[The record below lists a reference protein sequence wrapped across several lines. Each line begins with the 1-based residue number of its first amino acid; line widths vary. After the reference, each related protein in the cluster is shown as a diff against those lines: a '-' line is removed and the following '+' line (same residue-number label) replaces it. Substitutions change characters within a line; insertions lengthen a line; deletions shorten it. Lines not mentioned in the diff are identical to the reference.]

1 MYQNQVP
8 QFWISHS
15 KIGDFLKCPR
25 AYFLK
30 YEYRDPQTRNKI
42 TLTNPHLSLG
52 GAVHDVLESL
62 KHLNSDV
69 RFNTSLLDNY
79 EIEWSKCTGE
89 LGGFSNPEQEKEF
102 KERGANMIKRVM
114 DHPGLLL
121 NKALKITS
129 QDQLPPRYLFSKEHN
144 ILLSGKIDWIEYL
157 PEDDSMHIIDFK
169 TGKKDEDEDSL
180 QLPIYCL
187 LVKNLKNRIIK
198 KISYWYIE
206 RDNEP
211 REMPMPALEEAQT
224 KILDIALQIK
234 KMKLTRSFTCQ
245 RNGCFTCLPLE
256 AVVQGKCKFIGT
268 RGYQDVYIA
277 QTI

>member
-1 MYQNQVP
+1 MEARVGRVP
-8 QFWISHS
+8 
-15 KIGDFLKCPR
+15 
-25 AYFLK
+25 
-30 YEYRDPQTRNKI
+30 I
-42 TLTNPHLSLG
+42 TF
-52 GAVHDVLESL
+52 A
-62 KHLNSDV
+62 KLN
-69 RFNTSLLDNY
+69 
-79 EIEWSKCTGE
+79 
-89 LGGFSNPEQEKEF
+89 
-102 KERGANMIKRVM
+102 
-114 DHPGLLL
+114 

-129 QDQLPPRYLFSKEHN
+129 QDELPPRYLFSKEHN
-144 ILLSGKIDWIEYL
+144 IFLSGKIDWIEYL

-187 LVKNLKNRIIK
+187 LVKNLKNRKIK
-198 KISYWYIE
+198 KSSYWYIE

-211 REMPMPALEEAQT
+211 QEMPMPALEDAQT

-234 KMKLTRSFTCQ
+234 KMKLTRSFTCR
-245 RNGCFTCLPLE
+245 RNGCYTCLPLE